1 MSWMKFLNNYSNRE
15 LNMWARLTLDILVSV
30 YFISKISPLI
40 INYQFYSNELMR
52 DALVPIIL
60 TTVVIAI
67 IYSIIV
73 FGTINTLTKREEK
86 DERDYIY
93 ELKSYKIS
101 NNIYQISNYLIIG
114 VIIFNALYQ
123 ENFGELTPQKI
134 AMILL
139 IITLLSS
146 TGKSLTQ
153 LFNYRKNI

>member
-1 MSWMKFLNNYSNRE
+1 MQFLNNYSNRE
-15 LNMWARLTLDILVSV
+15 LNIWAELILNIIVSLFFV
-30 YFISKISPLI
+30 SKIFPLI
-40 INYQFYSNELMR
+40 INDQFYSE
-52 DALVPIIL
+52 ALVQIIL
-60 TTVVIAI
+60 TTIIIAI

-139 IITLLSS
+139 IIAVLSS

-153 LFNYRKNI
+153 LFNYRKSL

>member
-1 MSWMKFLNNYSNRE
+1 MQFLNNYSNRE
-15 LNMWARLTLDILVSV
+15 LNIWAELILNIIVSLFFV
-30 YFISKISPLI
+30 SKIFPLI
-40 INYQFYSNELMR
+40 INGQFYSE
-52 DALVPIIL
+52 ALVQIIL
-60 TTVVIAI
+60 TTIIIAI

-101 NNIYQISNYLIIG
+101 NNIFQISNYLVIG

-123 ENFGELTPQKI
+123 GNFGELTPPKI

-139 IITLLSS
+139 IITVLSS

>member
-1 MSWMKFLNNYSNRE
+1 MQFLNNYSNRE
-15 LNMWARLTLDILVSV
+15 LNIWAELTLNIIVSLFFV
-30 YFISKISPLI
+30 SKIFPLI
-40 INYQFYSNELMR
+40 INDQFYSE
-52 DALVPIIL
+52 ALVQIIL
-60 TTVVIAI
+60 TTIIIAI

-101 NNIYQISNYLIIG
+101 NNIFQISNYLVIG

-123 ENFGELTPQKI
+123 GNFGELTPPKI

-139 IITLLSS
+139 IIAVLSS

>member
-1 MSWMKFLNNYSNRE
+1 MQFLNNYSNRE
-15 LNMWARLTLDILVSV
+15 LNIWAELILNIIVSLFFV
-30 YFISKISPLI
+30 SKIFPLI
-40 INYQFYSNELMR
+40 INGQFYSE
-52 DALVPIIL
+52 ALVQIIL
-60 TTVVIAI
+60 ATIIIAI

-101 NNIYQISNYLIIG
+101 NNIFQISNYLVIG

-123 ENFGELTPQKI
+123 GNFGELTPPKI

-139 IITLLSS
+139 IIAVLSS

>member
-1 MSWMKFLNNYSNRE
+1 MQFLNNYSNRE
-15 LNMWARLTLDILVSV
+15 LNIWAELILNTIVSLFFV
-30 YFISKISPLI
+30 SKIFPLI
-40 INYQFYSNELMR
+40 INGQFYSE
-52 DALVPIIL
+52 ALVQIIL
-60 TTVVIAI
+60 TTIIIAI

-101 NNIYQISNYLIIG
+101 NNIFQISNYLVIG

-123 ENFGELTPQKI
+123 GNFGELTPPKI

-139 IITLLSS
+139 IIAVLSS

>member
-1 MSWMKFLNNYSNRE
+1 MKFLNNYSNRE
-15 LNMWARLTLDILVSV
+15 LNMWARLTLDILVSL

-101 NNIYQISNYLIIG
+101 NNIYQISNYLVIG

>member
-1 MSWMKFLNNYSNRE
+1 MKFLNNYSNRE
-15 LNMWARLTLDILVSV
+15 LNMWARLTLDILISL

-101 NNIYQISNYLIIG
+101 NNIFQISNYLVIG

-123 ENFGELTPQKI
+123 GNFGELTPPKI

-139 IITLLSS
+139 IIAVLSS

>member
-1 MSWMKFLNNYSNRE
+1 MKFLNNYSNRE

-30 YFISKISPLI
+30 YFIYKISPLI

-52 DALVPIIL
+52 DTLVPIII

-101 NNIYQISNYLIIG
+101 NNIYQISNYLVIG

>member
-1 MSWMKFLNNYSNRE
+1 MKFLNNYSNRE

>member
-1 MSWMKFLNNYSNRE
+1 MKFLNNYSNRE

-30 YFISKISPLI
+30 YFIYKISPLI

>member
-1 MSWMKFLNNYSNRE
+1 MKFLNNYSNRE

-93 ELKSYKIS
+93 ELKSYRIS
-101 NNIYQISNYLIIG
+101 NNIYQISNYLVIG

>member
-1 MSWMKFLNNYSNRE
+1 MKFLNNYSNRE

-30 YFISKISPLI
+30 YFIYKISPLI
-40 INYQFYSNELMR
+40 INYQSYSNELMR

-101 NNIYQISNYLIIG
+101 NNIYQISNYLVIG